1 MGWGRTGGGVSGWG
15 KDRRRGSWMGEGPEE
30 GLVGGGRTG
39 GGVSGWEKD
48 RRRG

>member
-1 MGWGRTGGGVSGWG
+1 
-15 KDRRRGSWMGEGPEE
+15 MGEGPEE

-39 GGVSGWEKD
+39 GGVSGWGKD